1 VVELPTRLPIETLTP
16 DYFYQKLLE
25 DPSAPI
31 LIFIHGFNVPFIEAA
46 QKAAQIKQDLKFQGP
61 VVLWS
66 WPAGAQE
73 GLLQSTLLTRTYD
86 ENFKSAQASIPPF
99 TDFLNRLLKE
109 HAHLI
114 LMIHS
119 MGHQVALPS
128 ILRLT
133 PSVASDSQDKT
144 QNKIQQLI
152 LNAPDYDMDQFADSL
167 DRLHVKVE
175 HITLYCS
182 PYDKALQALFD
193 GLNKVL
199 TPEGVAM
206 MTMTNPRFTMLEKW
220 ARSRSMG
227 VEVFPRKRKQRE
239 ALIRPHLKAVDGSNY
254 PFEGSFTATIHTL
267 ARKDSPYPEFD
278 GMYSEYHIEEQM
290 ENATPIPLPVS
301 SQAVSESA

>member
-1 VVELPTRLPIETLTP
+1 MTEFQPQPRPEWRDYFQEQDIPHTFGRQERIYRGELAGILRKNDALRTKTDKRIYVLGGFFPARDNIDAFHRLGSVLTP
-16 DYFYQKLLE
+16 DAAQRSHYLDINPQ
-25 DPSAPI
+25 PTRI
-31 LIFIHGFNVPFIEAA
+31 LTPDEAA
-46 QKAAQIKQDLKFQGP
+46 RFHQADLARIAEVFP
-61 VVLWS
+61 ASSVDMIVLDHV
-66 WPAGAQE
+66 GQ
-73 GLLQSTLLTRTYD
+73 
-86 ENFKSAQASIPPF
+86 
-99 TDFLNRLLKE
+99 FL
-109 HAHLI
+109 
-114 LMIHS
+114 
-119 MGHQVALPS
+119 
-128 ILRLT
+128 
-133 PSVASDSQDKT
+133 D
-144 QNKIQQLI
+144 
-152 LNAPDYDMDQFADSL
+152 
-167 DRLHVKVE
+167 
-175 HITLYCS
+175 
-182 PYDKALQALFD
+182 DKALQALFD